1 MITSRRIATITLSAF
16 LGGALLTGVASGADV
31 GTKTGGRVGPSLS
44 ITGNGRHLHPA
55 GRLTTVGNFPSG
67 AAVSPDGKFEWTV
80 SSGHGRNDVT
90 VVNVATG
97 AVSQVLP
104 LPGAYGGVAFSP
116 DGSKAYVSGE
126 PQGTSPAPATGT
138 LKGPGGDVIHTYSI
152 AANGTATEGNLIS
165 LPAHAGGGKAWPG
178 HLAVSPDGSTL
189 VVIEIQSRQ
198 VAVINLS
205 NGAASE
211 VSIAASR
218 MHDVKISPDSTTAY
232 ISDEQSGDLIALNLN
247 TKTVDWRVGVGGT
260 GTGDG
265 AGDKFSHP
273 SGIALTPDG
282 STAYVAVANRDLV
295 AKVNLSNHAVTYTD
309 LSRSPAWG
317 VQPVAVA
324 VSGNRAY
331 VADSGEDAIAVLD
344 ISGATP
350 TLIGRIPTAA
360 YPVGVDVADGKLIW
374 TAAKGL
380 GTGPNPLAANP
391 GTNNPNHKYWGSEY
405 FKYGMYIPDALLGRV
420 GVLNEPTTGE
430 LATFTS
436 QANVQVTPENF
447 ASAPPNTALKAN
459 GPIKYVF
466 YVVRENRTYDQIF
479 GTDPRGDGDP
489 KFELFD
495 DNGVSGVTGGVTPNA
510 HALAK
515 RFPLLDH
522 FYSNSEVSVD
532 GHIITSM
539 GMSIDYSQRAL
550 HANYS
555 ARQRSFDFIFP
566 ISFTPKVSLFD
577 QAARQRVT
585 AINFGENEA
594 GSAAA
599 GTDNGR
605 STYKASVAMYQKEYP
620 QVFGCAAPPNT
631 DKAVKGGK
639 GTFLTSQSYCT
650 QDSSAKNLKKVVFG
664 QMLYHSRYDFWNT
677 KFQAQLAAN
686 KVPQLTYITLPNDH
700 TNGVKPGYPTPSA
713 LVADNDYGLGQLV
726 ETISK
731 SKIWKQSAIFVV
743 EDDSQDGADHVDAH
757 RMPAFVISPWAK
769 KSTVVHTRYDQNSAL
784 RSTMMLLGLQPLTLA
799 DGLATPMYDAFMR
812 TTDAPQNDPYKAIVP
827 KYDLTKTATSYTL
840 RKVGPIASTLPF
852 NQLDMVPQSLFDYVI
867 WKSIFGNS
875 RAFPGPGPNASPA
888 ESARARGAVRAYR
901 SGKSV
906 SRYLSAATPK
916 GGEQRVNIAPIAE
929 VARRVS
935 GHAEED

>member
-1 MITSRRIATITLSAF
+1 MITSRRIATFTLSAF
-16 LGGALLTGVASGADV
+16 LGGAFITGVASGADV

-44 ITGNGRHLHPA
+44 ITGNGRHLRPA

-67 AAVSPDGKFEWTV
+67 SAVTPDGKFVWTV

-116 DGSKAYVSGE
+116 DGTKAYVSGE
-126 PQGTSPAPATGT
+126 PQGTAPAPLSGSV
-138 LKGPGGDVIHTYSI
+138 KGPGGDVIHTYSI
-152 AANGTATEGNLIS
+152 LSDGVATEGDLIS
-165 LPAHAGGGKAWPG
+165 LPPKSGAKAWPSR
-178 HLAVSPDGSTL
+178 LAVTPDGSKL
-189 VVIEIQSRQ
+189 VVIQLQSKK
-198 VAVINLS
+198 VAVINLADKS
-205 NGAASE
+205 TSQIELFGSTMN
-211 VSIAASR
+211 
-218 MHDVKISPDSTTAY
+218 DVKISPDSSTAY
-232 ISDEQSGDLIALNLN
+232 VTDENAGTLSALNLGN
-247 TKTVDWRVGVGGT
+247 STVAWSVGLGGN

-265 AGDKFSHP
+265 TGNKFSHP

-282 STAYVAVANRDLV
+282 GTAYVAVSNRDLV
-295 AKVNLSNHAVTYTD
+295 AKVNLSNHSVTYTD

-317 VQPVAVA
+317 VQPVAVT

-331 VADSGEDAIAVLD
+331 VADSGEDALAVLD

-350 TLIGRIPTAA
+350 TLVGRIPTAA
-360 YPVGVDVADGKLIW
+360 YPVAVEVAGGKLIW

-380 GTGPNPLAANP
+380 GSGPNALAANP
-391 GTNNPNHKYWGSEY
+391 GNGNPNHKYWGSEY
-405 FKYGMYIPDALLGRV
+405 FKYGTYVPDALLGRV

-430 LATFTS
+430 LATYTS
-436 QANVQVTPENF
+436 QANAQVTPENF
-447 ASAPPNTALKAN
+447 ASAPPNTALKSN

-479 GTDPRGDGDP
+479 GTNPKGDGDP
-489 KFELFD
+489 KLELFD

-510 HALAK
+510 HALVK

-539 GMSIDYSQRAL
+539 GQSIDYSQRAL
-550 HANYS
+550 HANY
-555 ARQRSFDFIFP
+555 ANRGRNFEFIYP

-577 QAARQRVT
+577 QAVRQNVS
-585 AINFGENEA
+585 ALNLGENESGTA
-594 GSAAA
+594 GAA
-599 GTDNGR
+599 GDDGR
-605 STYKASVAMYQKEYP
+605 STYAAARAMYDTGYP

-639 GTFLTSQSYCT
+639 GNFLTSQSYCT

-664 QMLYHSRYDFWNT
+664 QMLYHSRFDYWNN
-677 KFQAQLAAN
+677 KFQTQLSSN
-686 KVPQLTYITLPNDH
+686 KVPKLTYITLPNDH

-713 LVADNDYGLGQLV
+713 LVADNDYGLGQIV

-731 SKIWKQSAIFVV
+731 SKIWSQSAIFVV

-757 RMPAFVISPWAK
+757 RMPAFVISPWTK
-769 KSTVVHTRYDQNSAL
+769 KSAVVHTRYDQNSAL
-784 RSTMMLLGLQPLTLA
+784 RSAMMLLGLQPLTLA

-812 TTDAPQNDPYKAIVP
+812 TTDTPQTEKFKAIAP

-840 RKVGPIASTLPF
+840 RKVGGIASALPF
-852 NQLDMVPQSLFDYVI
+852 NELDQVPQSLFDYVI

-875 RAFPGPGPNASPA
+875 RPFPGAGPNASPVEA
-888 ESARARGAVRAYR
+888 ARTAGAIQAYKT
-901 SGKSV
+901 GKNV
-906 SRYLSAATPK
+906 ARYLSATTPK
-916 GGEQRVNIAPIAE
+916 GDQRLNISPVAE
-929 VARRVS
+929 VARRAS
-935 GHAEED
+935 GRGDDE